1 MKKLIHEIEQLLK
14 LLKLK
19 VCLSNFRT
27 LAERCEKEKLTHLEF
42 ILELFTQEC
51 EVREQRRIEKLI
63 KEAKLPR
70 NKLLIDFNITR
81 IPGLVPSQIQHLAEG
96 EFIDRCANILIF
108 GNPGTGKSHLSIALA
123 REWCL
128 LGRKIRFFTAA
139 NLVQMLLKAKAELR
153 LSQLIKRLDR
163 FDVLII
169 DDISYVTCARA
180 EADVLFTLLAERYEM
195 RSLVITSNLPFSKW
209 DSIFKDKMTTTA
221 AIDRLVHHSSILEL
235 NAPSYRT
242 EQARKNIII
251 GAKAKI
257 SDKKKEENMT
267 KV

>member
-1 MKKLIHEIEQLLK
+1 
-14 LLKLK
+14 
-19 VCLSNFRT
+19 
-27 LAERCEKEKLTHLEF
+27 
-42 ILELFTQEC
+42 
-51 EVREQRRIEKLI
+51 
-63 KEAKLPR
+63 
-70 NKLLIDFNITR
+70 
-81 IPGLVPSQIQHLAEG
+81 
-96 EFIDRCANILIF
+96 
-108 GNPGTGKSHLSIALA
+108 
-123 REWCL
+123 
-128 LGRKIRFFTAA
+128 
-139 NLVQMLLKAKAELR
+139 MLLKAKAELR

-195 RSLVITSNLPFSKW
+195 RSLVVTSNLPFSKW

-251 GAKAKI
+251 GEKAKI